1 MKRRLTVAATVLVLA
16 ASGFFAAAYAMRD
29 ETESPSTAETGT
41 QTVAVE
47 RRTLKETETVSG
59 ELGYDESLTLSAG
72 VSGGVLT
79 WLPAEGTVVRRGE
92 AVYRVDDEPV
102 ILLIGKLPLYRALS
116 DGVDDGA
123 DVKQLERNLDR
134 LGYDP
139 GTVDESFTAYTEAA
153 VEDLQA
159 DLGLEETGTVTTDS
173 FTVLPGELRVGTASG
188 SIGTRL
194 QPGATL
200 YAATSTK
207 RVISVDLDP
216 ANEELAVKGAKAD
229 VSLPNGRTTKATIA
243 SVGTVATSTGEGDTG
258 DGSDPSADATIPVT
272 LTLDKPKDVARLS
285 AAPVTVDLTRTT
297 RKNVLVVP
305 VTSLVALA
313 EGGFAVRREGGALAA
328 IEPGLYADGFV
339 EVVSGLAEGDLVEVP
354 SS

>member
-1 MKRRLTVAATVLVLA
+1 MKRRLTVLATVVVLA
-16 ASGFFAAAYAMRD
+16 ASGFFVAAYAMRD
-29 ETESPSTAETGT
+29 ETEEPATETTST

-47 RRTLKETETVSG
+47 RRTLKETGTVSG
-59 ELGYDESLTLSAG
+59 ELGYDESITVSAG

-79 WLPAEGTVVRRGE
+79 WLPTEGAVVRRGK
-92 AVYRVDDEPV
+92 AAYRVNDEPV
-102 ILLIGKLPLYRALS
+102 VLLIGKLPLYRTLS
-116 DGVDDGA
+116 DGVDGA
-123 DVKQLERNLDR
+123 DVKQLEQNLEK

-139 GTVDESFTAYTEAA
+139 GTVDESFTSYTEAA
-153 VEDLQA
+153 VEDLQE
-159 DLGLEETGTVTTDS
+159 DLGLEETGVVTADS
-173 FTVLPGELRVGTASG
+173 FTVLPGELRVGTPSA
-188 SIGTRL
+188 SIGTQL

-200 YAATSTK
+200 YAATSTH

-216 ANEELAVKGAKAD
+216 ADEELAVKGAKAE
-229 VSLPNGRTTKATIA
+229 VTLPNGRTTRATVA

-258 DGSDPSADATIPVT
+258 DGSDPSAEATIPVT
-272 LTLDKPKDVARLS
+272 LTLDKPQDVARLS

-297 RKNVLVVP
+297 RKDVLVVP

-328 IEPGLYADGFV
+328 VEPGLYADGQV
-339 EVVSGLAEGDLVEVP
+339 EILSGLAEGDRVEVP

>member
-1 MKRRLTVAATVLVLA
+1 MKRRLTVLATVVVLA
-16 ASGFFAAAYAMRD
+16 ASGFFVAAYAMRD
-29 ETESPSTAETGT
+29 ETEEPATETTGN

-47 RRTLKETETVSG
+47 RRTLKETDTVSG
-59 ELGYDESLTLSAG
+59 ELGYDASLTVSAG

-79 WLPAEGTVVRRGE
+79 WLPAEGTVVRPGK
-92 AVYRVDDEPV
+92 AVYRVNDQPV
-102 ILLIGKLPLYRALS
+102 VLLIGRLPLYRTLS

-123 DVKQLERNLDR
+123 DVKQLERNLEK

-139 GTVDESFTAYTEAA
+139 GTVDESFTSYTQAA
-153 VEDLQA
+153 VEDLQE
-159 DLGLEETGTVTTDS
+159 DLGLEETGAVTAGS
-173 FTVLPGELRVGTASG
+173 FTVLPGEVRVGTPSA
-188 SIGTRL
+188 SIGTQL

-200 YAATSTK
+200 YAATSTH

-216 ANEELAVKGAKAD
+216 ADEELAVKGAKAE
-229 VSLPNGRTTKATIA
+229 VTLPNGRTTKATVA

-258 DGSDPSADATIPVT
+258 DGSDPTAAATIPVT

-297 RKNVLVVP
+297 RKDVLVVP

-328 IEPGLYADGFV
+328 VEPGLYADGQV
-339 EVVSGLAEGDLVEVP
+339 EILSGLAQGDRVEVP

>member
-1 MKRRLTVAATVLVLA
+1 MKRRLTVLATGVVLA
-16 ASGFFAAAYAMRD
+16 ASGFFVAAYAMRD
-29 ETESPSTAETGT
+29 ETEEPATETTST

-47 RRTLKETETVSG
+47 RRTLKETGTVSG
-59 ELGYDESLTLSAG
+59 ELGYDESITVSAG

-79 WLPAEGTVVRRGE
+79 WLPTEGAVVRRGK
-92 AVYRVDDEPV
+92 AAYRVNDEPV
-102 ILLIGKLPLYRALS
+102 VLLIGKLPLYRTLS
-116 DGVDDGA
+116 DGVDGA
-123 DVKQLERNLDR
+123 DVKQLEQNLEK

-139 GTVDESFTAYTEAA
+139 GTVDESFTSYTEAA
-153 VEDLQA
+153 VEDLQE
-159 DLGLEETGTVTTDS
+159 DLGLEETGVVTADS
-173 FTVLPGELRVGTASG
+173 FTVLPGELRVGTPSA
-188 SIGTRL
+188 SIGTQL

-200 YAATSTK
+200 YAATSTH

-216 ANEELAVKGAKAD
+216 ADEELAVKGAKAE
-229 VSLPNGRTTKATIA
+229 VTLPNGRTTRATVA

-258 DGSDPSADATIPVT
+258 DGSDPSAEGTIPVT
-272 LTLDKPKDVARLS
+272 LTLDKPQDVARLS

-297 RKNVLVVP
+297 RKDVLVVP

-328 IEPGLYADGFV
+328 VEPGLYADGQV
-339 EVVSGLAEGDLVEVP
+339 EILSGLAEGDRVEVP